1 VAALLLL
8 AGGCSDGNSDAVEN
22 AQKVNEA
29 RNEAQPEAAQNRA
42 DYDSE
47 FMTKAASGGMLEVEL
62 GKLVLQRA
70 ITPEAKEF
78 ARHMVNEH
86 TQANAELAQLAQRRK
101 ITLPTMMGD
110 DQQDVYKDIAEK
122 QGLPFDRGY
131 LREMRQDHEEDIKLF
146 SEAAQKAGDPGVR
159 AFAGRTLPHLREHL
173 DRATKAEAAVRN
185 RK

>member
-1 VAALLLL
+1 
-8 AGGCSDGNSDAVEN
+8 
-22 AQKVNEA
+22 
-29 RNEAQPEAAQNRA
+29 
-42 DYDSE
+42 
-47 FMTKAASGGMLEVEL
+47 
-62 GKLVLQRA
+62 
-70 ITPEAKEF
+70 
-78 ARHMVNEH
+78 
-86 TQANAELAQLAQRRK
+86 
-101 ITLPTMMGD
+101 MMGD